1 MEITFHSHANKAHF
15 HKKGCALSLSLK
27 VRVFGTR
34 KWPIKQRGSMRF
46 VLGRGEG
53 RGPLSASPKLSKRTP
68 NILILTCGF
77 PQVFVIRAQ
86 VKGGEASHKTN

>member
-1 MEITFHSHANKAHF
+1 MEITFHSHTNKAHF
-15 HKKGCALSLSLK
+15 HKKGCTLGLILK

-46 VLGRGEG
+46 LLGV
-53 RGPLSASPKLSKRTP
+53 PLSASPKLSKRTP

-77 PQVFVIRAQ
+77 QQVFVIRAQ
-86 VKGGEASHKTN
+86 GKKW

>member
-15 HKKGCALSLSLK
+15 HKKCFALSLILK

-46 VLGRGEG
+46 VLGEGGGGEG
-53 RGPLSASPKLSKRTP
+53 ERPLSASPKLIRTP
-68 NILILTCGF
+68 NILILTCEGF
-77 PQVFVIRAQ
+77 SKSLSLGPR
-86 VKGGEASHKTN
+86 